1 MPKGGPSFT
10 VIQHKRYRRII
21 AFAAGVLGQTVWW
34 DGVFTQTLCLDGA
47 DRGTSRLGRE
57 PAHR

>member
-1 MPKGGPSFT
+1 MPKGGPTFT
-10 VIQHKRYRRII
+10 VRYRRII
-21 AFAAGVLGQTVWW
+21 AFAAGVLGQTIWW